1 MELADHS
8 IQHLERLLRIAEQLR
23 SEGIT
28 LYGHEYH
35 PLSFGSFSVEF
46 GKPHYRVLCQ
56 WDGKES
62 VLSVS
67 FAEVKNQSA
76 PRQWTHDA
84 NISLP
89 GGEGVY
95 EEIASNVETMV
106 AT

>member
-1 MELADHS
+1 MELAEHS
-8 IQHLERLLRIAEQLR
+8 IEHLERLLGIAKELAGG
-23 SEGIT
+23 GIT

-35 PLSFGSFSVEF
+35 PLSFGSFAVEF

-56 WDGKES
+56 WDGKEA

-67 FAEVKNQSA
+67 FAEVKNQTA

-89 GGEGVY
+89 RGEGVY